1 MILCHAS
8 LDVAFVID
16 TSIQDQKQFDS
27 IKAGIKNVI
36 SGFSFNETGPRAALI
51 SFASY
56 GVLRLP
62 FELYENPSSFK
73 SAVDLVPKENGERN
87 ISSGLQVTLKY
98 LQSQDR
104 SENKRKAQ
112 LVYLVTT
119 GEQAKGSGSIPP
131 SYVAE
136 SFYEQGVKIL
146 ALGIGDNVSKNQ
158 LIKITRDDNLVR
170 IIKDPGE
177 LSLKETWRNITMDIC
192 YASGLQ
198 ISLCCFWFSFFLLIS

>member
-8 LDVAFVID
+8 LDVAFAID
-16 TSIQDQKQFDS
+16 TSIQDQKTFNS
-27 IKAGIKNVI
+27 IKAGIKSTI

-51 SFASY
+51 SFSSQ
-56 GVLRLP
+56 GVLQLP
-62 FELYENPSSFK
+62 FELYDNPSSFK

-87 ISSGLQVTLKY
+87 ISSGLQVTLQY
-98 LQSQDR
+98 LKSQDG
-104 SENKRKAQ
+104 SKNKRNAQ

-119 GEQAKGSGSIPP
+119 GEQAKGPGSIPP

-136 SFYEQGVKIL
+136 SFHELGIKIL

-170 IIKDPGE
+170 IVKDPKE

-192 YASGLQ
+192 YASG
-198 ISLCCFWFSFFLLIS
+198 